1 MKHNHSKNHSGQNI
15 MSKKVIF
22 ISLFWLSACTIFAQ
36 TPDTAKQLKTV
47 EVAAKQANGVSTL
60 ATRNVERI
68 SRNELKKAPCCN
80 LSESFETNGTVDVT
94 YSDAITGAKEIQLLG
109 LRGPYTQLLI
119 ENRPDLYG
127 LATPFAGDF
136 IPGTWIESI
145 EINKGVG
152 SVKNGSESIAGQI
165 NTELVKP
172 GKGPLL
178 FANVYAE
185 NTGRVEANVHINK
198 VVSENF
204 STGLLLHGSIFENK
218 IDRDADY
225 FVDIPLKKELNAMYR
240 TFYEKNNWQ
249 IQTHIQALVDHRESG
264 QLLGNI
270 ENPYTVDIQN
280 RRVTLFSKISY
291 TGFDKPYN
299 ALGSQFSATYHDL
312 NSLIGQNNYSGVQ
325 RSVFGNILYAT
336 IIGTTDHK
344 ITYGA
349 SGHADDYPT
358 YLNGQNLSHKEATL
372 GAYAEYTYSRPLL
385 GKNYSDWTIIAGL
398 RTDELFGHGFFVVPR
413 LNVKYNFNEGD
424 IARLAIG
431 RGVRVASPLAENIN
445 LLTTNRQIVFADDLK
460 PEDAWTMSANF
471 VKTINFSRN
480 RKVVFGLDLYRTQF
494 TNQIV
499 TDIESSVDQA
509 QFYNLSGQSFSNVAM
524 ASATAEIFKGFEVK
538 VVYKYTD
545 VQSTY
550 DGKLLEVPLVSKH
563 RVLTNLAYQTPDKKW
578 SFSATWQYVGSQR
591 LADRY
596 LVPHRYQHHYEP
608 YSPNYSLVN
617 ASVNHTIGKLEIYG
631 GADNIFG
638 FVQHLPI
645 IAYDTPTSIYFD
657 ATQVYAPMFGT
668 KIYAGLRWR
677 L

>member
-1 MKHNHSKNHSGQNI
+1 MIKKKQL
-15 MSKKVIF
+15 MSKKIIF
-22 ISLFWLSACTIFAQ
+22 SLIICLISGILSAQ
-36 TPDTAKQLKTV
+36 TTQPDTAKQLKTV
-47 EVAAKQANGVSTL
+47 EIGAKSANGISTL

-172 GKGPLL
+172 GKDAPL
-178 FANVYAE
+178 FVNVYGE
-185 NTGRVEANVHINK
+185 NTGRLEANVHINK
-198 VVSENF
+198 VVNDHL
-204 STGLLLHGSIFENK
+204 STGLLLHGSLFENK
-218 IDRDADY
+218 IDRDNDY
-225 FVDIPLKKELNAMYR
+225 FIDIPLKKELNAMYR
-240 TFYEKNNWQ
+240 LFYEKNNWEVQ
-249 IQTHIQALVDHRESG
+249 AHLQALTDHRQSG

-280 RRVTLFSKISY
+280 NRVTLFGKVSY

-299 ALGSQFSATYHDL
+299 AFGSQWSATYHDI
-312 NSLIGQNNYSGVQ
+312 NSVIGQNNYSGTQ
-325 RSVFGNILYAT
+325 RSVFGNVLYST

-358 YLNGQNLSHKEATL
+358 YLNGENLSHKEATL
-372 GAYAEYTYSRPLL
+372 GAYAEYTYSRQPI
-385 GKNYSDWTIIAGL
+385 GKNYNDVSIIAGL
-398 RTDELFGHGFFVVPR
+398 RTDELFGHGFYVVPR
-413 LNVKYNFNEGD
+413 LNLKYNFNEGD
-424 IARLAIG
+424 VVRLAVG
-431 RGVRVASPLAENIN
+431 RGVRVANPLAENIN
-445 LLTTNRQIVFADDLK
+445 LLTTNRQIIYGNDLK
-460 PEDAWTMSANF
+460 PEDAWTMSANY
-471 VKTINFSRN
+471 VKTIT
-480 RKVVFGLDLYRTQF
+480 FGKKKTLKLGIDLYRTQF
-494 TNQIV
+494 TNQII
-499 TDIESSVDQA
+499 TDIESTVDQA
-509 QFYNLSGQSFSNVAM
+509 QFYNLDGQSFSNVAM
-524 ASATAEIFKGFEVK
+524 ASASSEIFKGFEVK

-545 VQSTY
+545 VQATY
-550 DGKLLEVPLVSKH
+550 DGKLLQVPLISKH

-578 SFSATWQYVGSQR
+578 SFSATWQYVGAQR
-591 LADRY
+591 LDDRY
-596 LVPHRYQHHYEP
+596 LVPHRYLHHYEP

-617 ASVNHTIGKLEIYG
+617 ASVNRTFGKLEIYG

-657 ATQVYAPMFGT
+657 ATQIYAPMYGT
-668 KIYAGLRWR
+668 KIYMGVRWR